1 MGTTAQTA
9 AEPKAADRLDQA
21 AVPYRGPR
29 LPAVPD
35 DLVIPGIFDI
45 ECDERLWVPQAPG
58 VWFRPLLFSVSGGY
72 FVNIL
77 RVRRSGILSRHR
89 HAGAVHATVLKGR
102 WHYLEHPWWATEGG
116 YAYEPPGDIHTL
128 EVPDDVKEM
137 VTMFHVTGAYIYV
150 DPDGVPVG
158 VEDVFSKLDK
168 AKKHYEEVG
177 LGAAFADQFDPIPS
191 VGDDPLALNVQP
203 TLKTLYVYAIALSA
217 MSSGFLKDGKNLWS
231 KATSGVV
238 EQLVR
243 ERDKAFVR
251 TSGTIPKRDDIVDD
265 IARASASGIGFFSE
279 AAHYRRD
286 RKRPGSSQEG
296 PRSPEL
302 GQESHCERVHEA
314 IWDLDEV
321 EISSGTQPINPNTSN
336 VKDEGSM
343 PVKESTDLA
352 TAFLSRHPIKS
363 DGGTKIKSGI
373 TMPVVL
379 PQRRPKTR
387 VRGFVRAYAPVLA
400 AAGIDQEAFLDFI
413 DTLNKSLIPNPYLYA
428 INLAGFADIIAPDP
442 ALTAFGILLGIAVE
456 GVMEG
461 KSRFKS
467 NKFLDRMN
475 ADFFGPR
482 GLMCFVATW
491 RPDDVP
497 GEVPVD
503 FKSKTTGESPS
514 VEFSKGDK
522 VSLEPSA
529 TENEKLH
536 RIKKLLGER
545 LRSHDRI
552 LDWSNPAPLM
562 FPAVNELVLAQ
573 GINEQKKNGLDRA
586 EIWLDDYMDKRAQVE
601 WVNENPELSATKALP
616 KAEFKSRYADPS
628 HPAASGDLVALVTGG
643 RWQYKRKQTGSNGN
657 IELDASQSKVKV
669 EDGKK
674 TEIAGA
680 ENQSSEGTTDSGT
693 HFQPQLKEEQN
704 DTQKEERKRQKE
716 VEKAA
721 EIEKKVREEE
731 ARKKKKEEKKIRKDE
746 KRTEKENEKAL
757 QKEKKVEEKRLK
769 KAAEEEKKAG
779 PAETVDD
786 MIKSLFQKDVL
797 YLLIVN
803 LPSLEKKEDA
813 AVEDTSVV

>member
-1 MGTTAQTA
+1 MCH
-9 AEPKAADRLDQA
+9 K
-21 AVPYRGPR
+21 
-29 LPAVPD
+29 
-35 DLVIPGIFDI
+35 
-45 ECDERLWVPQAPG
+45 
-58 VWFRPLLFSVSGGY
+58 SVY
-72 FVNIL
+72 EAVNI
-77 RVRRSGILSRHR
+77 
-89 HAGAVHATVLKGR
+89 
-102 WHYLEHPWWATEGG
+102 E
-116 YAYEPPGDIHTL
+116 DIT
-128 EVPDDVKEM
+128 
-137 VTMFHVTGAYIYV
+137 TIQ
-150 DPDGVPVG
+150 DPT
-158 VEDVFSKLDK
+158 
-168 AKKHYEEVG
+168 
-177 LGAAFADQFDPIPS
+177 PS
-191 VGDDPLALNVQP
+191 VGDDPLALNAQP

-217 MSSGFLKDGKNLWS
+217 MSSGFLKDGKNLWSNLWS

-279 AAHYRRD
+279 AAHYQRD

-343 PVKESTDLA
+343 PVTESTDLA

-461 KSRFKS
+461 QSRFKS
-467 NKFLDRMN
+467 NNFLDRMN

-482 GLMCFVATW
+482 DLMCFVATW
-491 RPDDVP
+491 RPDDTP

-503 FKSKTTGESPS
+503 FESKTTSEGPS
-514 VEFSKGDK
+514 VELSTGDK
-522 VSLEPSA
+522 VSPEPSA
-529 TENEKLH
+529 PENETLH

-573 GINEQKKNGLDRA
+573 GINGQKKKNGLDRA
-586 EIWLDDYMDKRAQVE
+586 EIWLDDYMDRRAQVE
-601 WVNENPELSATKALP
+601 WVNENPELSAAKALP

-628 HPAASGDLVALVTGG
+628 HPAASGDVVALVTGG
-643 RWQYKRKQTGSNGN
+643 RWQYKRKQTVSEGN

-680 ENQSSEGTTDSGT
+680 EDQPSEGTTDSGT
-693 HFQPQLKEEQN
+693 YSQPQLKEEQN
-704 DTQKEERKRQKE
+704 VNKSKPSMEDNENVFIGPLTLKDTQKDEKKRQKE

-721 EIEKKVREEE
+721 EIEQKVREEE
-731 ARKKKKEEKKIRKDE
+731 ARKKKKEEKKIREDE
-746 KRTEKENEKAL
+746 KRMEKENEKAL

-803 LPSLEKKEDA
+803 LPSPEEKDDA